1 MFLNSWWSV
10 AALRII
16 FLFRIEARNDKQIV
30 ELGSVKLWISYLCRS
45 AQNQQVREKRCIK
58 HWWQCQIL
66 PCLHLSALCMSRHRI
81 WIRLWD
87 FQQNG
92 KYNMLLLD
100 WIKGSG
106 EDFKEV
112 WMKGWISA
120 GAGHLAPP
128 ASSSSSMSVLT
139 PHAEQTVSFRKC
151 TWGNKDREQKGLV
164 GREMCPLMWVFGLRQ
179 TAVEFLLWLEST
191 ALSQSNSSLGCSF
204 PYTEGRHW
212 EPK

>member
-16 FLFRIEARNDKQIV
+16 FLFRIEACNDKQILQL
-30 ELGSVKLWISYLCRS
+30 ESVKIWLSYLCRS
-45 AQNQQVREKRCIK
+45 AQNQQVKEKCYIK
-58 HWWQCQIL
+58 HWWQCQTL
-66 PCLHLSALCMSRHRI
+66 PCLHLPTLCMSGQRV
-81 WIRLWD
+81 WIRLWG

-92 KYNMLLLD
+92 KYNVLFLD
-100 WIKGSG
+100 WIKDSG

-112 WMKGWISA
+112 WIKGWISA

-128 ASSSSSMSVLT
+128 ASSSSSVSVLT

-164 GREMCPLMWVFGLRQ
+164 GRKMCPLMWVFVWALGKLLLSSFLDCRALHYLRA
-179 TAVEFLLWLEST
+179 TLNVSIRH
-191 ALSQSNSSLGCSF
+191 SLCSL
-204 PYTEGRHW
+204 
-212 EPK
+212 

>member
-164 GREMCPLMWVFGLRQ
+164 GREMWPLMWVFVW
-179 TAVEFLLWLEST
+179 AEANCCWVPWLEST
-191 ALSQSNSSLGCSF
+191 DLRATLPWDAVSLIQRED
-204 PYTEGRHW
+204 TENLNN
-212 EPK
+212 

>member
-139 PHAEQTVSFRKC
+139 PRAEQTVSFRKC

-164 GREMCPLMWVFGLRQ
+164 GREMWPLMWVFVW
-179 TAVEFLLWLEST
+179 AEANCCWVPWLEST
-191 ALSQSNSSLGCSF
+191 DLRATLPWDAVSLIQRED
-204 PYTEGRHW
+204 TENLNN
-212 EPK
+212 